1 MTDVAPDDTGVAI
14 YRFANRAMAVLV
26 NSSVTLAGE
35 NTTEIYGDQG
45 VLVQNYTMTWYR
57 RTLPRRALPPSSCTR
72 AIGLSG
78 RTSVCDDPTRSTAS
92 GLRRF
97 HARSSTASSM
107 TLNRRSRHRMAA
119 YRLRWCLGPMNR
131 RGRAARDLPTMTG
144 GAG

>member
-78 RTSVCDDPTRSTAS
+78 RTSVRKIP
-92 GLRRF
+92 
-97 HARSSTASSM
+97 
-107 TLNRRSRHRMAA
+107 
-119 YRLRWCLGPMNR
+119 P
-131 RGRAARDLPTMTG
+131 AARRADCGGSTLVHRLPQ
-144 GAG
+144 A